1 MRSKRLHLITAALA
15 CFIFFSC
22 KRTTEEFKSEPL
34 SNYLPL
40 QVGKYI
46 TYRVDST
53 VFTNF
58 GTVVAVRSFQEKH
71 IVDAKITD
79 AQGRESYRILRFT
92 RDTAGTQPWAP
103 AGAYSIT
110 PTDNTIEVIE
120 NNLRFVKLVKPIK
133 QDNTWKGN
141 RYLPDDAYDPLF
153 SFSIVDAGMEDWDYT
168 YSSMGDAIAIKGQTY
183 NDVLTVDA
191 VDAVDNAN
199 EKTFTVLNPSS
210 VASVNQV
217 QDKYAKGLGLI
228 YQKFV
233 MWEYQPPNGSNQTG
247 AKVGF
252 GIVRSIIDHN

>member
-1 MRSKRLHLITAALA
+1 MRSKRLHLITVALV
-15 CFIFFSC
+15 CVVFFSC
-22 KRTTEEFKSEPL
+22 NRETEQLQMEPL
-34 SNYLPL
+34 SDYVPL

-46 TYRVDST
+46 SYRVDST

-58 GTVVAVRSFQEKH
+58 GTAVAVRSFQEKH

-79 AQGRESYRILRFT
+79 AMGRDSYRILRFT

-103 AGAYSIT
+103 AGVYSIT

-120 NNLRFVKLVKPIK
+120 NNLRFIKLVKPIK

-141 RYLPDDAYDPLF
+141 RYLPDDAFGPLF

-168 YSSMGDAIAIKGQTY
+168 YTSMNDAVTIKGKTY

-199 EKTFTVLNPSS
+199 ENKYTVLNPAS

-217 QDKYAKGLGLI
+217 QDKYAKNLGLV
-228 YQKFV
+228 YQKFI

-252 GIVRSIIDHN
+252 GIERSIIDHN